1 MAAQD
6 EIKSLIEKNNELVQ
20 KVQYWKMTAAQR
32 ENEKLE
38 LMKEVNELRLKVIRL
53 KSGGA
58 ADARKLDAALQQASE
73 QALSHLVQA
82 SSAVARTIEL
92 AKTYMRDREGADTVS
107 PRWSNISNSTEKV
120 HRVPPMMMGG
130 QSIQPVVS
138 LSRATLNI
146 NTRQTARSPNSS
158 RNVTVRAL
166 PMHMLQDVYIPL
178 TRIDM
183 RAIPNYNETEQEPA
197 DDSGDNIPF
206 DASMEEVAEEPQNM
220 TADDDYESSRR
231 LDIVTEDVEP
241 ESEEQTPP
249 RVRVD
254 NPLEGPSWLLDAPR
268 EPDSTTE
275 EALNTPH
282 TDSPEVTLFEVYSYS
297 ARVNNPLEGPSWLL
311 DAPREPDSTTEEA
324 LNTPHT
330 DSPEVTLFEVY
341 SYSARVNNPLEG
353 PSWLLDAPRE
363 PDSTTEEALNT
374 PHTDSPEVTL
384 FEVYS
389 YSARVNNPL
398 EGPSW
403 LLDAPR
409 EPDSTTEEALNT
421 PHTDSPEVTLFEV
434 YSYSARVDNPLEGP
448 SWLLDAPREPD
459 STTEEALNTPHTDSP
474 EAGPEPEPE
483 PEPEPPRMFTPTV
496 RRRRRSSTP
505 PPARDSLNG
514 SLSCSRVLQ
523 VLVPKLLVADPAS
536 PAHKRPKPRF
546 DAPSPNGAT
555 DSRVI
560 VSEELESQAREIES
574 GEPSRT
580 PTNIRSDS
588 RRGPHQQDSY
598 RDQEG
603 HGPQESYRRDSGD
616 SDSGSG
622 ADRVSEGRTRR
633 NRKPVTYKE
642 KPLNRKLRR

>member
-1 MAAQD
+1 MAAQED
-6 EIKSLIEKNNELVQ
+6 EIKSLKEKNNELVQ

-32 ENEKLE
+32 ENDKLE
-38 LMKEVNELRLKVIRL
+38 LMKEINELRLKVIRL

-146 NTRQTARSPNSS
+146 NTSRQTARSPNSS

-183 RAIPNYNETEQEPA
+183 RDIPNHNETEQEAA

-206 DASMEEVAEEPQNM
+206 DSSMEEVAEEPQNM
-220 TADDDYESSRR
+220 TDDDDYESSRR

-241 ESEEQTPP
+241 EGEEQTPP
-249 RVRVD
+249 R
-254 NPLEGPSWLLDAPR
+254 
-268 EPDSTTE
+268 
-275 EALNTPH
+275 
-282 TDSPEVTLFEVYSYS
+282 
-297 ARVNNPLEGPSWLL
+297 
-311 DAPREPDSTTEEA
+311 
-324 LNTPHT
+324 
-330 DSPEVTLFEVY
+330 
-341 SYSARVNNPLEG
+341 
-353 PSWLLDAPRE
+353 
-363 PDSTTEEALNT
+363 
-374 PHTDSPEVTL
+374 
-384 FEVYS
+384 
-389 YSARVNNPL
+389 
-398 EGPSW
+398 
-403 LLDAPR
+403 
-409 EPDSTTEEALNT
+409 
-421 PHTDSPEVTLFEV
+421 
-434 YSYSARVDNPLEGP
+434 ARVDNPLEGP

-459 STTEEALNTPHTDSP
+459 STTEEALNTPNTDSP
-474 EAGPEPEPE
+474 EALPEPDLAA
-483 PEPEPPRMFTPTV
+483 RVFTPTV
-496 RRRRRSSTP
+496 RRRRRSPPPPP
-505 PPARDSLNG
+505 PPARDDLNG

-523 VLVPKLLVADPAS
+523 VLVPKLLVTDPTS

-580 PTNIRSDS
+580 PTNKRNDS
-588 RRGPHQQDSY
+588 RQGQNQQQSY

-603 HGPQESYRRDSGD
+603 QGQQESYRRDSGD

>member
-1 MAAQD
+1 MAAQED

-38 LMKEVNELRLKVIRL
+38 LMKENNELRLKVIRL

-58 ADARKLDAALQQASE
+58 ADARKLDAALQQASK
-73 QALSHLVQA
+73 QALTHLVQA
-82 SSAVARTIEL
+82 SSAITRSLEL
-92 AKTYMRDREGADTVS
+92 AKTYMRDRDGADTVS

-146 NTRQTARSPNSS
+146 NTSRQTARSPNSS
-158 RNVTVRAL
+158 RNVTIRAL

-183 RAIPNYNETEQEPA
+183 RDIPNHNENEQEAA

-206 DASMEEVAEEPQNM
+206 DSSMEEVAEEPQNM
-220 TADDDYESSRR
+220 TEDDDYESSPR

-249 RVRVD
+249 RPRVD

-275 EALNTPH
+275 EAPNTPN
-282 TDSPEVTLFEVYSYS
+282 TDSPETRPAPSPSPS
-297 ARVNNPLEGPSWLL
+297 ASPPASASPS
-311 DAPREPDSTTEEA
+311 A
-324 LNTPHT
+324 
-330 DSPEVTLFEVY
+330 
-341 SYSARVNNPLEG
+341 SA
-353 PSWLLDAPRE
+353 
-363 PDSTTEEALNT
+363 
-374 PHTDSPEVTL
+374 
-384 FEVYS
+384 
-389 YSARVNNPL
+389 
-398 EGPSW
+398 
-403 LLDAPR
+403 
-409 EPDSTTEEALNT
+409 
-421 PHTDSPEVTLFEV
+421 
-434 YSYSARVDNPLEGP
+434 
-448 SWLLDAPREPD
+448 
-459 STTEEALNTPHTDSP
+459 
-474 EAGPEPEPE
+474 
-483 PEPEPPRMFTPTV
+483 PRMFTPTV
-496 RRRRRSSTP
+496 RRRKRASTP
-505 PPARDSLNG
+505 PPAKRDSING

-523 VLVPKLLVADPAS
+523 VLVPKLLVPEPSS

-560 VSEELESQAREIES
+560 VSEELEAQARERES
-574 GEPSRT
+574 GEPDHT
-580 PTNIRSDS
+580 PTNKGHNSQ
-588 RRGPHQQDSY
+588 RGQSQ
-598 RDQEG
+598 QEG
-603 HGPQESYRRDSGD
+603 YMDHEGQTQQESYRRDSGD
-616 SDSGSG
+616 SCGSG
-622 ADRVSEGRTRR
+622 AERASEGRTRR